1 MNSEKLLIIGCG
13 DLGQRLADQL
23 GGSGI
28 AITGVRRRP
37 TATTAKVQYRALD
50 ANDEKAMTSLLS
62 EGFDYIVLT
71 LTPTQRSEAGYRDG
85 YIKPCQT
92 LVRALAAAGARP
104 RKLLFVS
111 STSVYGE
118 DDGEWVDE
126 TTPPEPNRYN
136 GKLLLEA
143 EQVLREADLP
153 LSVLRL
159 SGIYGPGR
167 NRLLEKVRQGHAVPT
182 PVWTNRI
189 HADDAAGFMA
199 YLLQQVPEPLPL
211 YLVSDKEPAPYAEV
225 VAYLAE
231 CLGVELPD
239 LAPAD
244 GKNKRIDNRR
254 LCASGYKLRYR
265 DYREGFAALVGTC
278 KTL

>member
-118 DDGEWVDE
+118 DRKSTRLNSSHVRISYAVFCLKKKNNQIS
-126 TTPPEPNRYN
+126 TS
-136 GKLLLEA
+136 
-143 EQVLREADLP
+143 P
-153 LSVLRL
+153 L
-159 SGIYGPGR
+159 
-167 NRLLEKVRQGHAVPT
+167 
-182 PVWTNRI
+182 
-189 HADDAAGFMA
+189 
-199 YLLQQVPEPLPL
+199 
-211 YLVSDKEPAPYAEV
+211 
-225 VAYLAE
+225 
-231 CLGVELPD
+231 
-239 LAPAD
+239 
-244 GKNKRIDNRR
+244 
-254 LCASGYKLRYR
+254 
-265 DYREGFAALVGTC
+265 
-278 KTL
+278 